1 MTSKTPKLRLPSKTV
16 AMRCSP
22 ESLPVLKDIRDLL
35 EIYSHCEDELVD
47 EVYKYLK
54 SRSKRP

>member
-1 MTSKTPKLRLPSKTV
+1 MTSKTSKLRLASKTTT
-16 AMRCSP
+16 MRCSP

-47 EVYKYLK
+47 EVYNYFK